1 MPSVAAESKSR
12 SSGRSGAERC
22 LLGACQEKEQNAVRS
37 RLTGKQGER
46 SRKHSDSQS
55 QSRTLG
61 QRCSGAVVQ
70 VKQGSGGGRGGGG
83 RRCRLDTQE
92 LSVLTSL
99 IYSVVMVLLLISIAP
114 SATIMIFS
122 LFIPARFYRGWGGWW
137 RENMTEKTETFRSMA
152 NQTGTDSFVVK
163 GCGVLFVFFP
173 DLIDGSMGR
182 TMMIPH
188 PSASPC
194 FWLPPLSLA
203 QTRGYSLP

>member
-1 MPSVAAESKSR
+1 MQGCGCTLTYFPQRRFLPHGYKDAAFAAFFIYFFLSGKCRPWLR
-12 SSGRSGAERC
+12 SLSLGAAGGAERC

-37 RLTGKQGER
+37 RLTGKQRER

-70 VKQGSGGGRGGGG
+70 VKQGSGGGGGGG

-137 RENMTEKTETFRSMA
+137 RENMTEKLRLSEA
-152 NQTGTDSFVVK
+152 WQTR
-163 GCGVLFVFFP
+163 P
-173 DLIDGSMGR
+173 GR
-182 TMMIPH
+182 T
-188 PSASPC
+188 PS
-194 FWLPPLSLA
+194 W
-203 QTRGYSLP
+203 